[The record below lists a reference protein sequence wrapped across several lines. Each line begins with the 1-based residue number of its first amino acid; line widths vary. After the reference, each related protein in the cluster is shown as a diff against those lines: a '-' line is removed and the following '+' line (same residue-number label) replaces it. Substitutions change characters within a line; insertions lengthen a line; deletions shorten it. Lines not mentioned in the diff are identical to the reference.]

1 MKYINY
7 TGCLQHNGAI
17 DHIVAVKRMKKQFTS
32 GEEQHDSCTEP
43 LSWKQRLEICIG
55 TARGLHYLHLGTKC
69 TIFHRDIQA
78 NNILLD
84 NNMVP
89 KLGDFG
95 LSLRGARF
103 MSKPKPIQLDILK
116 GGFLLYLLTAKT
128 FFNGLI
134 VLLVHAILV

>member
-1 MKYINY
+1 MEPPVKYINY
-7 TGCLQHNGAI
+7 KGCLQHNGAI

-78 NNILLD
+78 SNILLD

-95 LSLRGARF
+95 LSLRGGTF
-103 MSKPKPIQLDILK
+103 
-116 GGFLLYLLTAKT
+116 YVEAKT
-128 FFNGLI
+128 NSTRHTKRWIFTLLADCKDFF
-134 VLLVHAILV
+134 